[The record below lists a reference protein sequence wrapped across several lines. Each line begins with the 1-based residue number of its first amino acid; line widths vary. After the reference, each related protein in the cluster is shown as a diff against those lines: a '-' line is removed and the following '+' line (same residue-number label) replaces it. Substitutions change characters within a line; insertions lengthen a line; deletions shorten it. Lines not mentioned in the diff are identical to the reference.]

1 MRVCKQIN
9 CRLTER
15 ISVVRVCEHLAFNRN
30 NQGHRYASQRPP
42 GNGKIDVARIA
53 DLVPRLNGAL
63 PISYTQ
69 FPPKRKKNACK
80 LLFRP
85 RRSYPPAR
93 AIIFHPTSH
102 CLWEPYIPPPNHT
115 CKRDSSKF
123 APRENFRNIIFSTRA
138 LLSELWAHVA
148 RRRVARDFFTTSFFD
163 SLLTVLFF
171 FSTIYKRNNAKKIYE

>member
-1 MRVCKQIN
+1 VSVCVEFQITRLNNLFAFRYVNCLSSRHRLTVSLSFFIHIFCEQIN
-9 CRLTER
+9 YRLTE
-15 ISVVRVCEHLAFNRN
+15 VFLLYAFANILYLTGIK
-30 NQGHRYASQRPP
+30 GHRYASQRPP
-42 GNGKIDVARIA
+42 GNGKIDAARIA

-85 RRSYPPAR
+85 RRSYPSAR

-102 CLWEPYIPPPNHT
+102 CLREPYIPPPNHT
-115 CKRDSSKF
+115 CKRDFSKF

-138 LLSELWAHVA
+138 LFSEL
-148 RRRVARDFFTTSFFD
+148 
-163 SLLTVLFF
+163 
-171 FSTIYKRNNAKKIYE
+171 